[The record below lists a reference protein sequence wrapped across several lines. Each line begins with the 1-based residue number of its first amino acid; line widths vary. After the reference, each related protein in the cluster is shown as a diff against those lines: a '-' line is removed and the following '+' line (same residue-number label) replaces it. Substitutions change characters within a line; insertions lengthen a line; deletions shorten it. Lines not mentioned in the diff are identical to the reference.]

1 MTYSRTQIYNLAL
14 NALGI
19 TAPIAHGNQNDPRAI
34 VLSNSYEVARDTV
47 LEDFDWGFAENYQDL
62 PFTTSK
68 SMNPRFKYQFDY
80 PNDCIEARA
89 IIDVD
94 KGKEK
99 VFKRSSG
106 KDGQKVIL
114 TNTNPCRLRY
124 TRRVEKEVYFSAG
137 FVSAL
142 AQYLGGLCGEALTG
156 QKQKAG
162 DCLNRYSYMIAKAQV
177 NSATEA
183 ATEDEEDNTYID
195 SRY

>member
-1 MTYSRTQIYNLAL
+1 MSYSRTQIYNLAL

-19 TAPIAHGNQNDPRAI
+19 TAPITHTNQNDPRAI
-34 VLSNSYEVARDTV
+34 VLSNSFEIARDTV
-47 LEDFDWGFAENYQDL
+47 LEDFDWGFAEAYKDL
-62 PFTTSK
+62 PFTTTK

-89 IIDVD
+89 VIDIQE
-94 KGKEK
+94 GKEK
-99 VFKRSSG
+99 KFKRSSG
-106 KDGQKVIL
+106 TEGQKVIL

-137 FVSAL
+137 FSGAL

-156 QKQKAG
+156 SKQKAT
-162 DCLNRYSYMIAKAQV
+162 DCFNRYTFMINKAQI
-177 NSATEA
+177 NSAAEGA
-183 ATEDEEDNTYID
+183 QEDEDDTTFID